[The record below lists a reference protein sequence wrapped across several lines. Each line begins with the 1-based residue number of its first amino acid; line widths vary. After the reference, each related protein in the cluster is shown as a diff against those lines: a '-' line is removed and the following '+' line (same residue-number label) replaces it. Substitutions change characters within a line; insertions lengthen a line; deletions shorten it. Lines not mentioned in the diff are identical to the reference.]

1 VRERLAALRE
11 VLIKY
16 GDVIGYPLFYVFCL
30 AIFAPITFPYDKV
43 KERVVSSFNADQL
56 ASGGQQ
62 ELQIES
68 LSGYW
73 LTGVRM
79 TGVTLLSAPSE
90 AGKPPTKLAIDNAS
104 VRYSVLPALIGHSDL
119 GFDADAFG
127 GEVSGSFEVHG
138 KDKLLEATLDGID
151 LAKITTLV
159 EVLGVPVEGKLG
171 GSVHLTMPEG
181 RASKATGQV
190 SFESKGTSVGDG
202 KAKIK
207 GALALPKLE
216 IGTIAI
222 TADAKDGVMKLMK
235 FAAGGKDLDL
245 QGDGRVTLREQVT
258 ESLWDLQVRFRI
270 NDAYRVKNDITKTLF
285 GAPGSSAPAL
295 FELADPKIGQSK
307 RADGFYVWSVRGA
320 LARLDFQPA
329 AR

>member
-1 VRERLAALRE
+1 VKERLLALRE

-30 AIFAPITFPYDKV
+30 AIFVPITFPYDKV
-43 KERVVSSFNADQL
+43 KERVVSSFNADQR

-62 ELQIES
+62 ELQIEG

-90 AGKPPTKLAIDNAS
+90 PGKPPTKLAIDKAT
-104 VRYSVLPALIGHSDL
+104 VRYSVLPTLIGHSDL
-119 GFDADAFG
+119 GFDAQAFG

-138 KDKLLEATLDGID
+138 KDKSLDAAIETID
-151 LAKITTLV
+151 LGKVAPLV
-159 EVLGVPVEGKLG
+159 DVLGVPLERKLS
-171 GSVHLTMPEG
+171 GSAHFAMPEG
-181 RASKATGQV
+181 RLSKATGQV
-190 SFESKGTSVGDG
+190 SLDAKGTSVGDG

-216 IGTIAI
+216 VGTISI

-235 FAAGGKDLDL
+235 FAAGGKDLEL
-245 QGDGRVTLREQVT
+245 QGDGRVTLRERLT
-258 ESLWDLQVRFRI
+258 ESLLDLQVRFRF
-270 NDAYRVKNDITKTLF
+270 NDAYRTKNDITKTLF
-285 GAPGSSAPAL
+285 GVPGSSAPAV
-295 FELADPKIGQSK
+295 FEFDPKVVQSK
-307 RADGFYVWSVRGA
+307 RADGFYAWSVRGA
-320 LARLDFQPA
+320 LGHIDFQPA
-329 AR
+329 TR